1 MNRFFNKLVR
11 DKIPE
16 KIRNNNEIPI
26 IKVLNDKEYKE
37 ALITKLL
44 EEYNEV
50 IKAEGEE
57 ILEELADM
65 LEVIEALAN
74 VENKTFND
82 IMKLKETKKEKRG
95 GFSEKIYL
103 IETKSNID

>member
-82 IMKLKETKKEKRG
+82 IMKLKEIKKEKRG